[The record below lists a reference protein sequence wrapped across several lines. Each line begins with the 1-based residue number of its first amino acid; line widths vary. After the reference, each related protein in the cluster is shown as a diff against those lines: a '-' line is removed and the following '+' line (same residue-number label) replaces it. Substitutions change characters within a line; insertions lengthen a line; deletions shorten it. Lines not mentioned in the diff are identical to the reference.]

1 MILEIKINNINDKN
15 VIEAEVK
22 REKKRI
28 VFKTEIKMDCSV
40 VFYGNE
46 ETMTFDIKNFLKL
59 RKVNSYVPWIIKDLK
74 ENDNEISNKISEFLV
89 STKTL
94 NNSLHRIEFDD
105 QKEFEEKMN
114 TIYSEGFFPNRIEGA
129 LSKQGFKIILN
140 DNHKGYTFGA
150 DYINLIMSNR
160 LSSFLKNLL
169 WNNELKEKKEKIK
182 NELTKKLECSNE
194 DIEENCTE
202 ILNELKNAGYE
213 EAVFAYILGAKTKL
227 DNTDI
232 DYNNELDIII
242 DEFDDIKNLLEETI
256 FKKAKML
263 KKVINIIDE
272 SYINE
277 IYDTLI
283 KLGAVISNDKL
294 KQVRNILK
302 NKLNK
307 IIPDSF
313 EIIKKLYKINH
324 ELRWTKDYDI
334 KELKDISLEELSSAY
349 NLFEKY
355 KDYID
360 KKHYNYIENLYQKCF
375 TLYFRENEKEEY
387 KTILQDYIYK
397 FKKMKEQIKKYSNY
411 QSYYNQFEDFK
422 ETNKI
427 FTESK
432 PNLNYNFAILLNND
446 NFEEA
451 EKLLRTIKNGLEEGE
466 EFLKFLKRN
475 EDDEITENSE
485 NEDSEN
491 EDYDDDDDDYEEDED

>member
-1 MILEIKINNINDKN
+1 MFLEIKINSINNTN

-40 VFYGNE
+40 VFYDNK

-59 RKVNSYVPWIIKDLK
+59 RKVSSYVPWIIKDLK

-89 STKTL
+89 SSKML
-94 NNSLHRIEFDD
+94 NDSLHRIRFDD

-114 TIYSEGFFPNRIEGA
+114 PIYLEGFFPNRIEGA
-129 LSKQGFKIILN
+129 LSKQGFKLILN

-194 DIEENCTE
+194 DIEENRTE

-213 EAVFAYILGAKTKL
+213 EAVVAYILGAKTEL

-242 DEFDDIKNLLEETI
+242 DELDDITNLLEETV
-256 FKKAKML
+256 FKKEKIWNKL
-263 KKVINIIDE
+263 ENIIDE
-272 SYINE
+272 SYIE
-277 IYDTLI
+277 QIYFKII
-283 KLGAVISNDKL
+283 KPQTIDLKDKL
-294 KQVRNILK
+294 NHVRDILK

-307 IIPDSF
+307 IIPDYF
-313 EIIKKLYKINH
+313 EIIEKLYKMH
-324 ELRWTKDYDI
+324 
-334 KELKDISLEELSSAY
+334 KELYWARRIHIKGSKDISLEELSSAY

-360 KKHYNYIENLYQKCF
+360 KKHYDYIENLYQKCI

-491 EDYDDDDDDYEEDED
+491 EDSENKDSEEEHD

>member
-1 MILEIKINNINDKN
+1 MRDDKN

-22 REKKRI
+22 RETKRI

-40 VFYGNE
+40 VFYGNK

-74 ENDNEISNKISEFLV
+74 ENDNEIANKISKFLV
-89 STKTL
+89 STKML

-140 DNHKGYTFGA
+140 DNPRGYTFGA

-160 LSSFLKNLL
+160 LSSFLINLL

-182 NELTKKLECSNE
+182 NELIKKLECSTE
-194 DIEENCTE
+194 DIRENRVE
-202 ILNELKNAGYE
+202 ILNELENAGYDKS
-213 EAVFAYILGAKTKL
+213 VFAYILGAKTEL

-242 DEFDDIKNLLEETI
+242 DELDDVKNLLEETI
-256 FKKAKML
+256 FKKAKIWNKL
-263 KKVINIIDE
+263 KNIIDE
-272 SYINE
+272 CYIE
-277 IYDTLI
+277 DIYNILYDIILEPYTHDL
-283 KLGAVISNDKL
+283 NNKL
-294 KQVRNILK
+294 KCIRDILK
-302 NKLNK
+302 NKLK
-307 IIPDSF
+307 DDYF
-313 EIIKKLYKINH
+313 EIIEKLHKIYK
-324 ELRWTKDYDI
+324 ELYWTKNIDI
-334 KELKDISLEELSSAY
+334 EGLKDISLEEVSNAY

-360 KKHYNYIENLYQKCF
+360 KKHYNYIKNLYQKCN
-375 TLYFRENEKEEY
+375 TLYSNIDKQEEY

-485 NEDSEN
+485 NED
-491 EDYDDDDDDYEEDED
+491 YDDDDDDYEEDEEDED